1 MTVKGKKFG
10 EMTPEELKE
19 VSRLGGKRSVE
30 AKRERRERRK
40 EMKYTFETLLSM
52 SLKTGKVQSVDDI
65 QAFAKIQGK
74 NITVNEALA
83 VRVTQKALNGD
94 LKAFELIRDTIGEK
108 PVDNLRIEDITPVII
123 KGEDSILD

>member
-1 MTVKGKKFG
+1 MGKTFG
-10 EMTPEELKE
+10 QMTPEELRE
-19 VSRLGGKRSVE
+19 VSRLGGKRSVQ

-40 EMKYTFETLLSM
+40 EMRYTFETLLNM
-52 SLKTGKVQSVDDI
+52 SLKTGRVDSIENI

-94 LKAFELIRDTIGEK
+94 LRAFELIRDSIGEK

-123 KGEDSILD
+123 NGEADISE

>member
-1 MTVKGKKFG
+1 MTVKGKKFN

-40 EMKYTFETLLSM
+40 EMKSTFETLLSM
-52 SLKTGKVQSVDDI
+52 SLKTGKIQSIDDI

-108 PVDNLRIEDITPVII
+108 PVNNLRIEDITPVII